1 MGYRSD
7 VSIIVAF
14 DNLDNMKEVL
24 SAYLLDPRVKEHELM
39 QYWSVHKA
47 DASYMSCD
55 DTSDAVYYLKL
66 EEEDWKWYDSYD
78 DVQGLK
84 YLCELADK
92 FAEERENFDVG
103 WKEIS
108 IGEDGA
114 ISVNEGL
121 LNSALRAFCDDMLD
135 YTTPEIFWS
144 SEGNEINITLEKERR
159 NEYI

>member
-24 SAYLLDPRVKEHELM
+24 AVYLLDPRVKEHELM
-39 QYWSVHKA
+39 QHWNVHKYNTSK
-47 DASYMSCD
+47 DASYM
-55 DTSDAVYYLKL
+55 SDAVYYLKL
-66 EEEDWKWYDSYD
+66 NECDWKWYDSYD

-84 YLCELADK
+84 YLYELADK
-92 FAEERENFDVG
+92 FVEERENFDVG

-114 ISVNEGL
+114 IMMEQGL
-121 LNSALRAFCDDMLD
+121 SNDTLQAFCDDMLD
-135 YTTPEIFWS
+135 YTTPEIYWS
-144 SEGNEINITLEKERR
+144 SGGSKINITLEKESA
-159 NEYI
+159 